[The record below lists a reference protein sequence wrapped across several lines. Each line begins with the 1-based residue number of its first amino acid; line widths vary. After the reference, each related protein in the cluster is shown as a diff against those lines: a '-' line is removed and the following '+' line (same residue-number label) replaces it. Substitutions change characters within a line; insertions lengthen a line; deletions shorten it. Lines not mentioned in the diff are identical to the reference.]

1 MKAYN
6 FMKQKERAS
15 FSTFIFTRIL
25 PINLGMMTFVM
36 PTLMFFFSL
45 TIEQATTAFICL
57 CMVFV
62 PIQIIGYVVSSA
74 MVSSLENDLK
84 YWRIAGLDKKG
95 RTELFTKVVKYP
107 LKKSIEVYLFFLLGN
122 VIFMDRFRHILNIDL
137 KLTTMGNLLLGL
149 LCYFVML
156 LIYQVVEKICFEIS
170 IELTKQGISE
180 TKIKKQKVFGMRNRT
195 RFIVYILIPILMSSI
210 LVYIMTISFSSS
222 ILLHD
227 GKMAMLAK
235 EMVNRPVYGYLSY
248 NVQIGRVLFV
258 LFFSLTFTIVSV
270 SLFFVRMSS
279 YSTQMSFSL
288 SLIDSIGMAGN
299 DLDIIDTHIFPVD
312 LSSELSYSMYLI
324 NRLILM
330 FSDIIKNTGTVNS
343 QINDFMSNLSST
355 TRETSTTAIQQMSS
369 VEEIFSTIENTG
381 RLAGQIETK
390 VNEMVKITENTI
402 SDVEK
407 NNERLNENLNKM
419 REITAINQTTV
430 TGIENLYT
438 QINAVNDIANLIN
451 SVASQTKIIAFNAEL
466 EMGTLTDESVNFNSV
481 AMEIRVLAD
490 KTMNLTKEVSEEIR
504 DIQESG
510 RELILTGQACMGK
523 INEGNALSLEL
534 KQKLQNVNSLLK
546 MTTKD
551 AMEVN
556 NFIFEQVTAFNQI
569 KETLHQITGGVKNF
583 TDSSTTITDTVD
595 QLRQESDYLKYM
607 NLTRESDKVVLEV
620 SDDIFDSIVE
630 I

>member
-25 PINLGMMTFVM
+25 PINLGMMSFVM

-312 LSSELSYSMYLI
+312 LSSELSYSMHLI

-343 QINDFMSNLSST
+343 QINDFMSNLSSS

-466 EMGTLTDESVNFNSV
+466 EMGALTDESVNFNSV

>member
-25 PINLGMMTFVM
+25 PINLGMMSFVM

-248 NVQIGRVLFV
+248 NVQIWRVLFV

-312 LSSELSYSMYLI
+312 LSSELSYSMHLI

>member
-25 PINLGMMTFVM
+25 PINLGMMSFVM

-312 LSSELSYSMYLI
+312 LSSELSYSMHLI